1 MRSLFNHCLPALS
14 RSSLRHHNSAPHQTN
29 SLFVCITVLSHI
41 QLPFLR
47 SFVLST
53 YSLHHNPAIFIAL
66 HHNLAQLWI
75 TSHMRPS
82 PSLPTPALLR
92 SSPLYHYIP
101 TNLTTTPFLL
111 HTESLIPPDPTSSH
125 ELPTSLGQSRF
136 CTRPIRTVNLAT
148 PSSSP
153 YRIAQFFVPSNVPPK
168 VPPT

>member
-14 RSSLRHHNSAPHQTN
+14 RSSLRHHNSTPHQTN

-125 ELPTSLGQSRF
+125 ELPTL
-136 CTRPIRTVNLAT
+136 P
-148 PSSSP
+148 
-153 YRIAQFFVPSNVPPK
+153 
-168 VPPT
+168 